1 MPFSSLSD
9 PADLARAYAVLDAVW
24 DELRATIPIAE
35 HQRQRT
41 RIAYLVLECRPL
53 ALDEEDLRK
62 SVLLRYERPISGGGS
77 DGR

>member
-1 MPFSSLSD
+1 LSD

-24 DELRATIPIAE
+24 DEVKASIPTAE

-53 ALDEEDLRK
+53 ALDEEALRRN
-62 SVLLRYERPISGGGS
+62 VLIRYRHPIDAGGADRS
-77 DGR
+77 